1 MTLKVH
7 RGSLLHFPKVTSSP
21 SENYQYWNDGVLVVE
36 NGRITHVGDAKEFFS
51 ISANKALLIQGHVT
65 QHHGLLIPGMIDAH
79 VHFPQIEMIASYGKQ
94 LLDWLNTYTF
104 PTELMFANQDYCNAQ
119 AEFFIKQLF
128 AHGTTTASVFATVHP
143 QSVNAF
149 FSAAQRHDARMICG
163 KIMMD
168 RFCPDE
174 LQDTPE
180 SGYRDSKELIERW
193 HKNGRAL
200 YAITPRFAPTSTPE
214 QLAKTGQLAKEHPDT
229 FIQTHLSENHGEMAW
244 VKDLFPEDNDYLAV
258 YERYNLVRD
267 RALFGHALHLNDRE
281 FKSLAANG
289 ASIAFCPSSNLF
301 LGSGLFDYQKAKEAG
316 IPIAIASDVGAG
328 TSLSL
333 LRNQSDAYKVC
344 QLQGV
349 SLDALESLY
358 LCTQGAA
365 AAMGLDHLIGNFN
378 IGTEADFVELD
389 LTAFPMLK
397 QRILRC
403 QELSEQLF
411 ALVTMGDERVIEKTY
426 VHGNL
431 VYQKDVMLCG
441 HNSTN
446 GLRYLSNGSM

>member
-1 MTLKVH
+1 MGFHVH
-7 RGSLLHFPKVTSSP
+7 RGSLLHFPRTTSSP
-21 SENYQYWNDGVLVVE
+21 ADNYQYWNDGVLVVE
-36 NGRITHVGDAKEFFS
+36 DGRIKHLGDAKEFFS
-51 ISANKALLIQGHVT
+51 HSTNKALLIQGHVT
-65 QHHGLLIPGMIDAH
+65 QHKGLLIPGMIDSH

-104 PTELMFANQDYCNAQ
+104 PAELRFEKQDYCNTQ
-119 AEFFIKQLF
+119 AEFFINQLF
-128 AHGTTTASVFATVHP
+128 AHGTTSASVFATVHP

-149 FSAAQRHDARMICG
+149 FTAAQRHNARMICG
-163 KIMMD
+163 KVMMD

-174 LQDTPE
+174 LQDTAE
-180 SGYRDSKELIERW
+180 SGYRDSKALIERW
-193 HKNGRAL
+193 HNNGRSL

-214 QLAKTGQLAKEHPDT
+214 QLAKTGQLAQEHPDA

-244 VKDLFPEDNDYLAV
+244 VKDLFPQDEDYLAV
-258 YERYNLVRD
+258 YERHNLVRD
-267 RALFGHALHLNDRE
+267 RALFGHALHLNQRE
-281 FKSLAANG
+281 FTSLSQNG
-289 ASIAFCPSSNLF
+289 AAIAFCPSSNLF
-301 LGSGLFDYQKAKEAG
+301 LGSGLFDYQKAKDSD
-316 IPIAIASDVGAG
+316 IPVAIASDVGAG

-349 SLDALESLY
+349 SLDAFESLY

-365 AAMGLDHLIGNFN
+365 AAMGLDDKIGNFN

-397 QRILRC
+397 QRVMRC

-411 ALVTMGDERVIEKTY
+411 ALITMGDERVIEKTY
-426 VHGNL
+426 VHGKL
-431 VYQKDVMLCG
+431 VYQKEVMLCG